1 MYCKNCGK
9 EIDDNS
15 TFCPYCGQQIAEN
28 ADKFYNN
35 GYNNQNNNNN
45 NNKKESQV
53 IGILA
58 IVFSALGGFL
68 GIIFSIIGL
77 VIYKEES
84 NKKLCKIGLIITA
97 AWFVLG
103 FILGICMI
111 F

>member
-77 VIYKEES
+77 VIYKEE
-84 NKKLCKIGLIITA
+84 ITV

>member
-28 ADKFYNN
+28 ADKIYKGF
-35 GYNNQNNNNN
+35 NNQNNNYN

-58 IVFSALGGFL
+58 IVFSALGGWL
-68 GIIFSIIGL
+68 GIIFAIIGL
-77 VIYKEES
+77 ATYKEKS
-84 NKKLCKIGLIITA
+84 NRNLCKIA
-97 AWFVLG
+97 
-103 FILGICMI
+103 LGICAAWVILLIIII
-111 F
+111 FCALI